1 MKHAYIL
8 ILKIYKRTKITRKVR
23 KDIKISG
30 QMRNILIWSKPA

>member
-1 MKHAYIL
+1 MKHVYIL
-8 ILKIYKRTKITRKVR
+8 ILKIYKRPKITRKVR